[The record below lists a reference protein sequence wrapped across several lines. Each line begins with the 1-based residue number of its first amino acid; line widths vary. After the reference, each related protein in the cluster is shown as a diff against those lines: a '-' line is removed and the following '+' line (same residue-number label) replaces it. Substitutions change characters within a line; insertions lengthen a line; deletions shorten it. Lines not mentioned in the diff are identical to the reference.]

1 MAPDP
6 QQNGSVDKKGHPP
19 PSNDGK
25 KSKKDEKK
33 DEDLVSD
40 EGFSHPV
47 PLVSPLFVFCRPA
60 VSLIRLHY
68 E

>member
-6 QQNGSVDKKGHPP
+6 QQNGSVDKKGNPP
-19 PSNDGK
+19 PSSDSK

-40 EGFSHPV
+40 EGFLISSV
-47 PLVSPLFVFCRPA
+47 GFSIVCFLVGLPCL
-60 VSLIRLHY
+60 
-68 E
+68 